1 MPKPRKR
8 QVSLDATPYYH
19 CGSRCVRKAFL
30 CGEDSDTGR
39 SFEHR
44 RGWIE
49 QRLLQLAQAF
59 SIDICA
65 YAIMSNHYHVVL
77 HINKTENDGW
87 SDLEVISRW
96 HQLFNG
102 SYLSQEYASG
112 RPLVKAQL
120 KALKREVKEW
130 RNRLMSISW
139 FMRCLNE
146 HIARA
151 ANQEDQCK
159 GRFWESRYTSQALVD
174 EKALAACMAYVDLN
188 PIRACMAD
196 SPENSDH
203 TSIKSRINQ
212 ARSAV
217 TPCTFD
223 QQPSHLYPF
232 VGNPREPMP
241 EGLPFLLTDYIEL
254 VEWTGRQVRDD
265 KRGTINQTLPPIL
278 ERLGLDQKSWLHAST
293 QFESRFKSIV
303 GAAHTVRQACEHFG
317 KRWTHGLKE
326 CEVLF
331 SSG

>member
-1 MPKPRKR
+1 MPKPRKT

-30 CGEDSDTGR
+30 CGEDSATGR

-77 HINKTENDGW
+77 HINKAENDGW

-120 KALKREVKEW
+120 KTLKREVKEW

-188 PIRACMAD
+188 PVRACMAD
-196 SPENSDH
+196 SPENSDY
-203 TSIKSRINQ
+203 TSIKSRINR

-217 TPCTFD
+217 TPCIID

-232 VGNPREPMP
+232 AGNPREPMP

-254 VEWTGRQVRDD
+254 VEWTGRQIRDD
-265 KRGTINQTLPPIL
+265 KRGHINQTLPPIL
-278 ERLGLDQKSWLHAST
+278 ERLGLDQQNWLHAST
-293 QFESRFKSIV
+293 EFESRFRSIV
-303 GAAHTVRQACEHFG
+303 GAAHTVRQMCEHFG
-317 KRWTHGLKE
+317 KRWIHGLRE
-326 CEVLF
+326 CEALF

>member
-1 MPKPRKR
+1 MPKPRKTL
-8 QVSLDATPYYH
+8 VSLDATPYYH

-30 CGEDSDTGR
+30 CGEDAATGR

-49 QRLLQLAQAF
+49 QRLLQLTHAF

-65 YAIMSNHYHVVL
+65 YAIMSNHYHIVL
-77 HINKTENDGW
+77 HINKAMNDAW
-87 SDLEVISRW
+87 SDLEVTNRW
-96 HQLFNG
+96 HLLFKG
-102 SYLSQEYASG
+102 SYLSREYASG
-112 RPLVKAQL
+112 RPLLKSQL
-120 KALKREVKEW
+120 KALKKELKEW
-130 RNRLMSISW
+130 RKRLMSISW

-151 ANQEDQCK
+151 ANREDLCK

-174 EKALAACMAYVDLN
+174 EKALAACMVYVDLN

-196 SPENSDH
+196 SPERSDH
-203 TSIKSRINQ
+203 TSIKKRINQ
-212 ARSAV
+212 ALSAAS
-217 TPCTFD
+217 PCSID
-223 QQPSHLYPF
+223 QQPCSLYQF
-232 VGNPREPMP
+232 SGNPREAMP

-254 VEWTGRQVRDD
+254 VEWTGRQIRDD
-265 KRGTINQTLPPIL
+265 KRGHISQTLPPIL
-278 ERLGLDQKSWLHAST
+278 DRLGLDQKSWLHAST

-317 KRWTHGLKE
+317 KRWVHGLRE
-326 CEVLF
+326 CEATF